1 MSRGLRL
8 ADRWISV
15 LTQSAVKP
23 KSVQCGARNRHPV
36 DYPMSD
42 SITPNSPS
50 PQPRLAK
57 DDESASKPGKA
68 AVFRARLF
76 STVLL
81 WGLVAGTFL
90 WGHPLGYFFVV
101 GALAVLGCWEYFRMA
116 KGSGIVVFPVFGVSL
131 TIAYSVGTWWML
143 RSGGQGAGGVGWLD
157 GGITFV
163 AILGGFMLILMR
175 KDKGDCAFQPVLYT
189 LFGIFYPAVLFH
201 FVTRILFFAPE
212 GVIGPP
218 VTPGAWLAL
227 WLVLVTK
234 FTDMGA
240 YIVGSL
246 IGKNK
251 LIPSVSPGKTW
262 EGFFGALVISQV
274 PGVALYLML
283 PNQLG
288 VLHSLPVVIL
298 LGLVIAVLAVIGD
311 LAESVIKRSLT
322 IKDSGHALPGIG
334 GVLDLIDSLCFTAPI
349 FYLYLRF
356 FT

>member
-1 MSRGLRL
+1 MSN
-8 ADRWISV
+8 S
-15 LTQSAVKP
+15 S
-23 KSVQCGARNRHPV
+23 
-36 DYPMSD
+36 
-42 SITPNSPS
+42 TPRAPS
-50 PQPRLAK
+50 PQPTEAK
-57 DDESASKPGKA
+57 DGASAPKPSKA

-81 WGLVAGTFL
+81 WGLVAGTFW
-90 WGHPLGYFFVV
+90 WGHPIGYFFAV

-116 KGSGIVVFPVFGVSL
+116 KSSGILVFPIFGLSL
-131 TIAYSVGTWWML
+131 TIAYSVGIWWML
-143 RSGGQGAGGVGWLD
+143 RSGGHGPDGVGWLD
-157 GGITFV
+157 GGIAFI
-163 AILGGFMLILMR
+163 AILGGFTLILKR

-212 GVIGPP
+212 GVINPP

-240 YIVGSL
+240 YLVGSL

-262 EGFFGALVISQV
+262 EGFFGAMVISQV
-274 PGVALYLML
+274 PGIALYLML
-283 PNQLG
+283 PNQFG
-288 VLHSLPVVIL
+288 ALHSLPVVIA
-298 LGLVIAVLAVIGD
+298 LGLVIALLAVIGD

-322 IKDSGHALPGIG
+322 IKDSGQALPGIG
-334 GVLDLIDSLCFTAPI
+334 GVLDLIDSLCFTAPVL
-349 FYLYLRF
+349 YLYLRF
-356 FT
+356 FA

>member
-1 MSRGLRL
+1 MWCGLRL
-8 ADRWISV
+8 ADRWITV
-15 LTQSAVKP
+15 LTQEAVTS
-23 KSVQCGARNRHPV
+23 KSVLCRARNRIIV

-42 SITPNSPS
+42 SSTQNTPS
-50 PQPRLAK
+50 PQPTKAK
-57 DDESASKPGKA
+57 DDESASKPSKA
-68 AVFRARLF
+68 SVFRARLF
-76 STVLL
+76 STVLM
-81 WGLVAGTFL
+81 WALVAGTFW
-90 WGHPLGYFFVV
+90 WGHPIGYFSLV

-116 KGSGIVVFPVFGVSL
+116 KGSGIVVFTSFGLSL
-131 TIAYSVGTWWML
+131 AIAYSVGIWWML
-143 RSGGQGAGGVGWLD
+143 RSGGQGPEGIGWLD
-157 GGITFV
+157 GGIAFV
-163 AILGGFMLILMR
+163 AILGGFSLILMR

-212 GVIGPP
+212 GVVGPP
-218 VTPGAWLAL
+218 VTSGAWLAL

-251 LIPSVSPGKTW
+251 LIPSVSPSKTW

-274 PGVALYLML
+274 PGIALFLML

-288 VLHSLPVVIL
+288 ALHSLPVVIG
-298 LGLVIAVLAVIGD
+298 LGLVIAFLAVIGD

-356 FT
+356 FA